1 MTFLERIKQSL
12 RGFMQGR
19 NGIDP
24 LGRTMV
30 WSGLGLYLV
39 ALISGLAVLSIL
51 SMAIYVWAIFRM
63 FSRNIQKRA
72 EENRRFVQFQRKH
85 ITNIKQARVRHQNR
99 KQYTYFKCPKCK
111 AWLRLPRGAGNAKV
125 TCGRCKNNFSYR
137 A

>member
-1 MTFLERIKQSL
+1 MTFWERIKQAL

-24 LGRTMV
+24 LGRAMV
-30 WSGLGLYLV
+30 WSGLGLYVIAVIL
-39 ALISGLAVLSIL
+39 GLEILSAI

-85 ITNIKQARVRHQNR
+85 ITSIKQAQTRQKNR
-99 KQYTYFKCPKCK
+99 KQYKYFKCPKCK

-125 TCGRCKNNFSYR
+125 TCGRCKSNFSYR